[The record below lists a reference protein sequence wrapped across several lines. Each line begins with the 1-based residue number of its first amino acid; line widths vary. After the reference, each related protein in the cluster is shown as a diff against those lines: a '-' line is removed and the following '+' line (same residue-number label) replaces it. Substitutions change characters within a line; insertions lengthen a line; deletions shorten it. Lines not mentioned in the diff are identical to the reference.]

1 MKVKKSIKR
10 NPAPGE
16 KDRLGEIYRE
26 AAKIIFE
33 KGYDATSM
41 NDIAAAVGMT
51 KAGIYHYIEGKQ
63 DLLFAIYSFGLDRL
77 NNKVIEPASQ
87 IADPEERLRFIVVSH
102 AKLITEVS
110 GHITI
115 LIDEVAGLAPTQRR
129 AIDKRRRAY
138 LDFLRSTLRQLKDQG
153 KLRDIDITVAAFSI
167 FGMLLW
173 LSRWFK
179 EGGRLT
185 SDEIAQDMLKI
196 VVNGF
201 LITESPSLNQ
211 PLL

>member
-1 MKVKKSIKR
+1 MKVKKSIKK
-10 NPAPGE
+10 NPTGGE
-16 KDRLGEIYRE
+16 KDRLGEIYRK

-63 DLLFAIYSFGLDRL
+63 DLLFAINSFGLDRL
-77 NNKVIEPASQ
+77 NNKVILPASQ
-87 IADPEERLRFIVVSH
+87 IADPEERLRFIVVNH

-115 LIDEVAGLAPTQRR
+115 LIDEVAGLAPAQRR

-138 LDFLRSTLRQLKDQG
+138 LDFLRSTLRELKEQG

-179 EGGRLT
+179 VGGRLT
-185 SDEIAQDMLKI
+185 SDEVARDILKI
-196 VVNGF
+196 VINGF
-201 LITESPSLNQ
+201 LISESPSPNQ
-211 PLL
+211 LS

>member
-1 MKVKKSIKR
+1 MKVKKSIKK
-10 NPAPGE
+10 PVPGE
-16 KDRLGEIYRE
+16 KDRLGEIYRK
-26 AAKIIFE
+26 AAQIIFE

-63 DLLFAIYSFGLDRL
+63 DLLFAINSFGLDRL
-77 NNKVIEPASQ
+77 NNKVIHPASQ
-87 IADPEERLRFIVVSH
+87 IADAEERLRFIVVNH

-115 LIDEVAGLAPTQRR
+115 LIDEVAGLAPAQRR

-138 LDFLRSTLRQLKDQG
+138 LDFLRSTLRELKEQG

-173 LSRWFK
+173 LSRWYTA
-179 EGGRLT
+179 GGRLT
-185 SDEIAQDMLKI
+185 SDQVAQEILKI

-201 LITESPSLNQ
+201 LVTETPSPNLS
-211 PLL
+211 